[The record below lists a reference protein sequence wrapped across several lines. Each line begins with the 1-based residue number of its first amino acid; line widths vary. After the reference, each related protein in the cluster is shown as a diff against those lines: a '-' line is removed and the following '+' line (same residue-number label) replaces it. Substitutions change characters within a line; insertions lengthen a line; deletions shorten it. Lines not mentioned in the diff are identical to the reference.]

1 MHLCIKT
8 KILFLTT
15 ARSWGAL
22 VCDPVKHYHTGEL
35 TTDEEGM
42 EMIYIEE
49 MISIRSS
56 PATERIK
63 QLSMET
69 LTTTGWDMASQR
81 HRRYRDRIATHR

>member
-1 MHLCIKT
+1 
-8 KILFLTT
+8 
-15 ARSWGAL
+15 
-22 VCDPVKHYHTGEL
+22 
-35 TTDEEGM
+35 M

-49 MISIRSS
+49 MISIR
-56 PATERIK
+56 RIK